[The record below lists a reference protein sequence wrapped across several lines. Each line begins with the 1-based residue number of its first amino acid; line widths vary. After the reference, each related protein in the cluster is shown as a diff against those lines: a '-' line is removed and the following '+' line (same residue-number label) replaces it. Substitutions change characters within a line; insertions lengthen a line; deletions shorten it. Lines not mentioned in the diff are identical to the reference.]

1 MKSTLVS
8 VMFMVV
14 SFVALPLVWGQQGL
28 VATPVLNASTT
39 IGGQTIAFPKTDK
52 PAMASIMVEIA
63 PGGETGRHM
72 HPVPT
77 YVHVLEG
84 TLTVE
89 IEGGSRHEFQSG
101 KAFLE
106 AVNTWHNGKN
116 LGKVPLK
123 FLVVFAT
130 EEGKVNLVRPEK
142 KE

>member
-1 MKSTLVS
+1 MKSKAVLFSLIVS
-8 VMFMVV
+8 LPCL
-14 SFVALPLVWGQQGL
+14 SFTAWGQH
-28 VATPVLNASTT
+28 AFKSTAVLKSSTT
-39 IGGQTIAFPKTDK
+39 ISEQKIEYPETDK
-52 PAMASIMVEIA
+52 PEISSLLVEVG

-89 IEGGSRHEFQSG
+89 MDDGTRFEFPAG

-116 LGKVPLK
+116 LGKTPLK
-123 FLVVFAT
+123 FLVVFSGA
-130 EEGKVNLVRPEK
+130 EGESTLIRSEK
-142 KE
+142 K

>member
-1 MKSTLVS
+1 MRSRSFWV
-8 VMFMVV
+8 VFMVMSVV
-14 SFVALPLVWGQQGL
+14 SLPLAWAQQGL
-28 VATPVLNASTT
+28 QATPVLNASTT
-39 IGGQTIAFPKTDK
+39 IGGQKIAFPKTDK
-52 PAMASIMVEIA
+52 PAMASILVEIA

-89 IEGGSRHEFQSG
+89 MEDKSIHEFQVG
-101 KAFLE
+101 QAFLE
-106 AVNTWHNGKN
+106 VVNMWHNGKN
-116 LGKVPLK
+116 MGNAPLK

-130 EEGKVNLVRPEK
+130 EEGKVNLIRPDK

>member
-1 MKSTLVS
+1 MKRTSFFAVFIVLS
-8 VMFMVV
+8 VV
-14 SFVALPLVWGQQGL
+14 SHPSAWGQQGFK
-28 VATPVLNASTT
+28 ATPVLNASTT
-39 IGGQTIAFPKTDK
+39 IGGQKLAFPQTDK
-52 PAMASIMVEIA
+52 PAIASLLVEIA

-84 TLTVE
+84 TVTVE
-89 IEGGSRHEFQSG
+89 MEDKSIHEFQAG
-101 KAFLE
+101 TAFLE
-106 AVNTWHNGKN
+106 VLNTWHNGKN
-116 LGKVPLK
+116 LGKAPLK